1 MQRANAERGAET
13 QLTILFSDFYKRF
26 NGGAFQHFPALR
38 WPDSTRVVV
47 FGQAPTA
54 KIRSKNHSRERVM
67 ARTKF
72 HIDFA
77 PGAICD

>member
-1 MQRANAERGAET
+1 MQRANAERGAKT

-47 FGQAPTA
+47 FGQARPS
-54 KIRSKNHSRERVM
+54 RSG
-67 ARTKF
+67 AR
-72 HIDFA
+72 IA
-77 PGAICD
+77 LVNG